1 MILIFASSSALFYL
15 QNIYRSGIIQ
25 SHFKNLDIQGLQ
37 DWQTG
42 EIRRVISS
50 SSWIPPSNGT
60 HLVFNESVPG
70 IHGRTLRRNATIQDS
85 APVFPATWRLPLTRV
100 DISPESNK
108 GIYTPL
114 WQQRLKDRIAK
125 GHTAG
130 NGSFFLA
137 ELLQV
142 RIYEDDKAKWTLKEL
157 KQWMH
162 YIFLAGV
169 QHIYLCDHYK
179 YEHEK
184 LDVPLKRYTD
194 AGLVTYYA
202 WSSIRHPMTAQVR
215 CYQKIIDDFKSKHTW
230 QIAVDMD
237 EYPYSPIDSKEDFL
251 IRYLKN
257 ITATIPNPVSL
268 TEISMNNY
276 LMMGQGDRSKDLV
289 IERINRMTP
298 KPANILVKPIYK
310 PSRVRA
316 NIHHNILRGGKNI
329 VARDEE
335 LRMLHY
341 WGARTQNWGPDTPK
355 VLSITQP
362 MDRMVKEWAPQVR
375 NSLLAFGETDA
386 FSTDTG
392 P

>member
-1 MILIFASSSALFYL
+1 MVKRRNALLLVFATSSALFCL
-15 QNIYRSGIIQ
+15 QNIYHSGIIQ
-25 SHFKNLDIQGLQ
+25 SHFADFDLPITDHVRMVGRIALHNHSININRSAAAAPSAVQASLSG
-37 DWQTG
+37 
-42 EIRRVISS
+42 RRDKTASAA
-50 SSWIPPSNGT
+50 
-60 HLVFNESVPG
+60 NEARG
-70 IHGRTLRRNATIQDS
+70 ALKGA
-85 APVFPATWRLPLTRV
+85 AG
-100 DISPESNK
+100 K

-114 WQQRLKDRIAK
+114 WQRRVQNGEL
-125 GHTAG
+125 GG
-130 NGSFFLA
+130 NGTYFLA

-142 RIYEDDKAKWTLKEL
+142 RIYAEDKAKWTLKEL

-179 YEHEK
+179 YEHER
-184 LDVPLKRYTD
+184 LDVPLSRYINL
-194 AGLVTYYA
+194 GLVTYYP
-202 WSSIRHPMTAQVR
+202 WSSTRHPMTAQIR
-215 CYQKIIDDFKSKHTW
+215 CYQKMIDDFKHKHTW

-237 EYPYSPIDSKEDFL
+237 EYPYSPIDTREDFL
-251 IRYLKN
+251 VRYLHN
-257 ITATIPNPVSL
+257 TSASYPNPVAL

-276 LMMGQGDRSKDLV
+276 LMLGQGDRTKDLV

-316 NIHHNILRGGKNI
+316 NIHHNILKGGRS
-329 VARDEE
+329 VSARDSE

-341 WGARTQNWGPDTPK
+341 WGARTQDWGPDNAKT
-355 VLSITQP
+355 LAITQP
-362 MDRMVKEWAPQVR
+362 MTRMVEKWASQVR

-386 FSTDTG
+386 FSRESG